1 MLKYFKLQ
9 THALRMELSN
19 IEKKVLLAIKDIGY
33 ENVDVDKIVSRG
45 FSLVEVMNA
54 ISWMKVKGILKV
66 DEKLKVEYCLNR
78 DEKLPERLL
87 FDALKEKGE
96 VSLSELSK
104 LFPREIVGI
113 GVGHLKKYG
122 VEIKGGK
129 LIYKDVESEIK
140 KREEII
146 DKMRERCLDEKEVNR
161 EIMNDLLKRK
171 GLVKKREKIKRY
183 VTLTDLGIREIE
195 KGIVLKEEITQLTPE
210 IIQSGKWKEYELK
223 RYDVSLFA
231 PKIYGG
237 KLHPLSRII
246 DKIRRIFVEMGFVEV
261 ETDYVMNA
269 FWDMDSL
276 FIPQDHPARE
286 MQDTFYLKKPAKI
299 KIEDEEYMEKVK
311 EMHEN
316 GGNISKG
323 WGYQWQRKIGERTL
337 LRTHTTVNS
346 IRYLYEHREPPVR
359 MFSIG
364 RVFRRE
370 NMDPTHLP
378 EFTQIEGIY
387 MDEDAD
393 FSLLLGILKEF
404 YSRMGFPDIR
414 FRPSYFP
421 YTEPS
426 LEIEV
431 LYGGKWLELG
441 GAGMFR
447 PEVLYPLGI
456 KYSVLAWGLGLERLA
471 MITLNLKDIR
481 ELYISDVEW
490 LRNSSLL

>member
-1 MLKYFKLQ
+1 
-9 THALRMELSN
+9 MELSN
-19 IEKKVLLAIKDIGY
+19 IEKRVLLAIKDIGY
-33 ENVDVDKIVSRG
+33 ENVDVDDIVSRG
-45 FSLVEVMNA
+45 FSIVEVMNA

-87 FDALKEKGE
+87 FDVLKEKGE
-96 VSLSELSK
+96 ISLSELSK
-104 LFPREIVGI
+104 IFPREVVGI

-129 LIYKDVESEIK
+129 LIYKDVEREIK

-146 DKMRERCLDEKEVNR
+146 EKMRERCLGENEADQ

-183 VTLTDLGIREIE
+183 VSLTDLGIKEIE

-299 KIEDEEYMEKVK
+299 KIDDENYMEKVK
-311 EMHEN
+311 EMHEK

-323 WGYQWQRKIGERTL
+323 WGYQWRREVGERTL

-346 IRYLYEHREPPVR
+346 IRYLYEHRKPPVR

-404 YSRMGFPDIR
+404 YSRMGFPEIR

-447 PEVLYPLGI
+447 PEVLEPLGI
-456 KYSVLAWGLGLERLA
+456 KYPVLAWGLGLERLA

-481 ELYISDVEW
+481 DLYISDVEW
-490 LRNSSLL
+490 LRNSPLL

>member
-1 MLKYFKLQ
+1 
-9 THALRMELSN
+9 MELSN
-19 IEKKVLLAIKDIGY
+19 LEKRVLLAIKDLGG
-33 ENVDVDKIVSRG
+33 EKVDVDDIVARG
-45 FSLVEVMNA
+45 FTIVEVMNA
-54 ISWMKVKGILKV
+54 ISWMMVKGILKV
-66 DEKLKVEYCLNR
+66 EEKLKVEFCLNR

-87 FDALKEKGE
+87 FDVLKEKKE
-96 VSLSELSK
+96 VDLSELSK
-104 LFPREIVGI
+104 IFPRDVVGI

-122 VEIKGGK
+122 IQIKNGK
-129 LIYKDVESEIK
+129 LVYKNVEEEIK

-146 DKMRERCLDEKEVNR
+146 AKMKEECLSEEEVDN
-161 EIMNDLLKRK
+161 EIIKDLLKRK
-171 GLVKKREKIKRY
+171 GLVRKKEKIKRY
-183 VTLTDLGIREIE
+183 VSLTNIGRNEIE
-195 KGIVLKEEITQLTPE
+195 KGLVLKEEITQLTPE
-210 IIQSGKWKEYELK
+210 LIQSGEWKNYDLK

-237 KLHPLSRII
+237 KMHPLSRII
-246 DKIRRIFVEMGFVEV
+246 EKIRRIFVEMGFTEV

-286 MQDTFYLKKPAKI
+286 MQDTFYLKKPE
-299 KIEDEEYMEKVK
+299 KIEIKDRGYMEKVK

-316 GGNISKG
+316 GDGISRG
-323 WGYQWQRKIGERTL
+323 WGYEWSREIAEKTL

-346 IRYLYEHREPPVR
+346 IRYLYKHREPPVR

-387 MDEDAD
+387 MDKDAN

-404 YSRMGFPDIR
+404 YSRMGFPEIR

-431 LYGGKWLELG
+431 LYEGKWLELG

-447 PEVLYPLGI
+447 PEVLEPLGI
-456 KYSVLAWGLGLERLA
+456 ENPVLAWGLGLERLA
-471 MITLNLKDIR
+471 MITLKLKDIR
-481 ELYISDVEW
+481 ELYISDIDW
-490 LRNSSLL
+490 LRNASLL